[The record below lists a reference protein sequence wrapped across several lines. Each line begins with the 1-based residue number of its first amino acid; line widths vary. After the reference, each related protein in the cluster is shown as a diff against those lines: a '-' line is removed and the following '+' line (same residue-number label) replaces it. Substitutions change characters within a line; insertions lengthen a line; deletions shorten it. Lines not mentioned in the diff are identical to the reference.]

1 EYMSVHA
8 FLTGARGVVAPFI
21 AFMISAYAS
30 PTWVAWISAVL
41 IFISTLTIFPE
52 IMEENRRNKE
62 LES

>member
-1 EYMSVHA
+1 
-8 FLTGARGVVAPFI
+8 
-21 AFMISAYAS
+21 MISAYAS